1 MLKSTKV
8 VAALSVNDDRVIL
21 VVKRSDDD
29 NVLRQL
35 RWDLQEIEREGFHAL
50 SQRVGA
56 TVVKMLQEANPDEFA
71 RYPMLAPP
79 PRNASEQQRE
89 VAMRL
94 IRFTREQKTSAYVGA
109 IDALVESGGSE
120 IDRYDL
126 VEIWKGMRQ
135 QVIESGW

>member
-8 VAALSVNDDRVIL
+8 EAALSVNDGRVVLI
-21 VVKRSDDD
+21 VKRSDDN

-50 SQRVGA
+50 SQRVGG
-56 TVVKMLQEANPDEFA
+56 TVVKMLQDANPDEFA
-71 RYPMLAPP
+71 RYPLLAPP
-79 PRNASEQQRE
+79 PRSAAEQQRE

-94 IRFTREQKTSAYVGA
+94 IRFTREQKTAAYVEA
-109 IDALVESGGSE
+109 IDALIDSGGSE

-126 VEIWKGMRQ
+126 VEIWKGIRQ
-135 QVIESGW
+135 EVIDNRW

>member
-8 VAALSVNDDRVIL
+8 EAALSVNDDRVVLI
-21 VVKRSDDD
+21 VKRSDDN

-56 TVVKMLQEANPDEFA
+56 TVIRMLQDANPDEFA
-71 RYPMLAPP
+71 RFPLLAPP
-79 PRNASEQQRE
+79 PRSAAEQQRE

-94 IRFTREQKTSAYVGA
+94 IRFTREQKTAAYVGA
-109 IDALVESGGSE
+109 IDALIEIGGSE

-126 VEIWKGMRQ
+126 VEIWTGIRQ
-135 QVIESGW
+135 QVIENKW